1 MNRPVAQDKDRPWA
15 NAHFL
20 HPHSKPFTLVL
31 LMAYDFADDRLRLRF
46 ADKLLE
52 YGLIRMQKSVFVGDL
67 NRKKLR
73 DLKVW
78 INQTFAADADPA
90 TDRFLLLRIGFA
102 QMNRAE
108 ILGTMP
114 TEWDDLIDPKSTLFL

>member
-1 MNRPVAQDKDRPWA
+1 
-15 NAHFL
+15 
-20 HPHSKPFTLVL
+20 
-31 LMAYDFADDRLRLRF
+31 MAYDFADDRLRLRF